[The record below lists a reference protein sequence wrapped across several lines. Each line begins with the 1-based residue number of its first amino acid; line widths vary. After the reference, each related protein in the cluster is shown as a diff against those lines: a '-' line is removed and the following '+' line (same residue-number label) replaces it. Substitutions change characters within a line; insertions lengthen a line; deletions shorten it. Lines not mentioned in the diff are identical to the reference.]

1 MHSISGSNASSYHQ
15 SDTINFRKSRA
26 ASYYSEPNENKY
38 FYYQRPQN
46 VQSQKYE
53 VELMKVSHIVCCSS
67 TIDLRRKIRSTPQLI
82 WKIMS
87 SDLLNEW
94 DLSFWEIDFIKE
106 NILKIFKSFQSR
118 FCLAFSNQYLQ
129 IKGRDVLKHRCSEIF
144 YNFWEKVVWSPF
156 H

>member
-38 FYYQRPQN
+38 FYCHRPQN
-46 VQSQKYE
+46 AQSQKYQ
-53 VELMKVSHIVCCSS
+53 VELMKVSHIVCCSF
-67 TIDLRRKIRSTPQLI
+67 TVDLRRNIRSTPQLI

-94 DLSFWEIDFIKE
+94 DLSFWKIDFIKE

-118 FCLAFSNQYLQ
+118 FVWHLATNIY
-129 IKGRDVLKHRCSEIF
+129 K
-144 YNFWEKVVWSPF
+144 
-156 H
+156 